1 MLPGNLCKLEIG
13 RLGHEDEGR
22 SLGPLKGLQ
31 LGYGSPS
38 TSIQGH
44 MIPDSDGE
52 VKLMKAFIIY
62 KVFPYPYSLLPL

>member
-1 MLPGNLCKLEIG
+1 MRMKAGAWGTYGAL
-13 RLGHEDEGR
+13 
-22 SLGPLKGLQ
+22 SVGPLKGLQ